1 MIVLLSCSIGSLASN
16 TSTPSTGEVCEVS
29 DSIKVSYDDLRI
41 VNSKLIECEYNKE
54 INIKLKSI
62 ISNDSTIIANYEN
75 LNKKLNND
83 NKKYIKQRNIGIGA
97 AVIGFMFAIIFGIK

>member
-1 MIVLLSCSIGSLASN
+1 MASN
-16 TSTPSTGEVCEVS
+16 PSTPSTGEVCEVS

-41 VNSKLIECEYNKE
+41 VNSKLIEREYNKE

-62 ISNDSTIIANYEN
+62 ISNDSTIIANYES

-83 NKKYIKQRNIGIGA
+83 NKKYIRQRNIGIGA
-97 AVIGFMFAIIFGIK
+97 AVIGFMLAVIFGIK